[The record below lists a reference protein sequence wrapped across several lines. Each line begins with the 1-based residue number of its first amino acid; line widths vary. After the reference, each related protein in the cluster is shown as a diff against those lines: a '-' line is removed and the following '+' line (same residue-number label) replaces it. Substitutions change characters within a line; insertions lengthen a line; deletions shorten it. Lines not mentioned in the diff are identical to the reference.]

1 MEQINKILEFINDNY
16 FYLTEEENGETYKVV
31 EFEEIEQFLKNIKG
45 DFENGKRNIKSNK
58 RR

>member
-1 MEQINKILEFINDNY
+1 MISIINYNY

-45 DFENGKRNIKSNK
+45 DFENGK
-58 RR
+58 

>member
-1 MEQINKILEFINDNY
+1 MGEFKMEQINKILEFINDNY

-45 DFENGKRNIKSNK
+45 DFENGK
-58 RR
+58 